1 MDDILQKF
9 ENICDKNALQTYLSY
24 MGLFIGLYEQMI
36 DMVEERV
43 ESFLCNECRF
53 ENGNIRYVHNEEY
66 KNLIK
71 NRRVDEL
78 GNKNTLKAA
87 MLWFQS
93 VGAITEAD
101 YNNFLRLKKLRDSYV
116 HKMSDHIWNGLE
128 ESEALTI
135 FELLDLYS
143 KIDKW
148 WINEIEI
155 PIDGRF
161 VDGNYDRDGV
171 QSFPLITFKMML
183 GTMYGEKSEEY
194 MKMIRD
200 IRNGADAT

>member
-9 ENICDKNALQTYLSY
+9 ENICDKNTLQTHLSY
-24 MGLFIGLYEQMI
+24 MGLFIGLYEHMI

-43 ESFLCNECRF
+43 ESFLCNESHF

-78 GNKNTLKAA
+78 GNKNTLKAT

-93 VGAITEAD
+93 VGAITETD
-101 YNNFLRLKKLRDSYV
+101 YDNFLRFKKLRDSYV
-116 HKMSDHIWNGLE
+116 HKMSDHIWNGLD
-128 ESEALTI
+128 ESEASTI

-161 VDGNYDRDGV
+161 VNRDYDRDGV
-171 QSFPLITFKMML
+171 QSFSLITFKMML
-183 GTMYGEKSEEY
+183 NAMYGEKSEEY
-194 MKMIRD
+194 MKMIHD
-200 IRNGADAT
+200 IRNGADTT